1 MKNKD
6 YNFKK
11 GIALFYALIIISIV
25 MAVSLAVFSLI
36 SGGLPLAEIIK
47 NSQKAFFAADAGA
60 ECVLYWDI
68 KEDAFDSSNP
78 KDITCAESTFTNQ
91 GENPFNFTLNLS
103 SDACVDISVVKPLS
117 GPIKTEITSA
127 GHSPC
132 QAGAKNRVERTLEI
146 SY

>member
-91 GENPFNFTLNLS
+91 GENPFNFTLKLYFF
-103 SDACVDISVVKPLS
+103 AVFT
-117 GPIKTEITSA
+117 IKLTPSEGI
-127 GHSPC
+127 
-132 QAGAKNRVERTLEI
+132 L
-146 SY
+146 